1 MGQGK
6 KPIIGIVATLSAIF
20 LIALLAG
27 LFTGA
32 TADSTTLPAPVIA
45 QVLKDHRLADENA
58 CKVDCAAAP
67 RLIAPAD
74 SRVLP
79 ASKLTPVNQSHVK
92 YNTITDRADTLDRH
106 PVLMDNP
113 SAHNPSYKELMA
125 FLKSDDTV
133 KNKYDYPNYTC
144 ANFVVELQHKAESKG
159 IHCGYAGIN
168 FRGKETGH
176 AINVFPTADAGLVYV
191 DLTGG
196 KMIVSKNLRQGM
208 KYYNMGVIESL
219 KIYW

>member
-1 MGQGK
+1 MGGRENS
-6 KPIIGIVATLSAIF
+6 ITRIVATLSAIF
-20 LIALLAG
+20 LIGLLAG
-27 LFTGA
+27 QFA
-32 TADSTTLPAPVIA
+32 EAQEISKIQSVSNVI
-45 QVLKDHRLADENA
+45 
-58 CKVDCAAAP
+58 
-67 RLIAPAD
+67 
-74 SRVLP
+74 
-79 ASKLTPVNQSHVK
+79 PVNQAHVK

-113 SAHNPSYKELMA
+113 SAHNPSYQELMA

-144 ANFVVELQHKAESKG
+144 ANFVVDLQHKAESKG

-176 AINVFPTADAGLVYV
+176 AINVFPTTDAGLVYV

-196 KMIVSKNLRQGM
+196 KLIVSKNLRKGM